1 MKQVRV
7 EDAVGMVLCHDM
19 TEIVPGKKK
28 GCAFRKGHIV
38 RPEDIEKL
46 LDIGKRHIF
55 VWDLQEGYVHEN
67 DAAIRMARA
76 AAGQYITFTEPTEGK
91 VNLTAQCRGLLH
103 INEELLL
110 KLNMDEQICFSTIR
124 GNRVVQEG
132 KTLAGTR
139 VIPLVVREET
149 VADFESLCEECGPV
163 LEIKPLKAAK
173 IGVVVTGSEILNGR
187 IEDQFTPVLEK
198 KASELGAQVV
208 GKVLAGDD
216 KDKIREEIL
225 RWIDLGVDMVQVSGG
240 MSVDPDDRTP
250 AAIGACGGQVVTYGT
265 PVLPGAM
272 FMLSYVKGVP
282 VVGLPGC
289 VMYSKRTVYDLAV
302 PRILAGETL
311 TRMDFVKMAHG
322 GLCLNCAQCV
332 FPDCGFGV

>member
-19 TEIVPGKKK
+19 TEIIPGKKK

-91 VNLTAQCRGLLH
+91 VNLSAQCRGLLR

-225 RWIDLGVDMVQVSGG
+225 RWIDRGVDMVQVSGG

>member
-149 VADFESLCEECGPV
+149 VADFESLCEESGPV

>member
-19 TEIVPGKKK
+19 TEIIPGKKK

>member
-19 TEIVPGKKK
+19 TEIIPGKKK

-91 VNLTAQCRGLLH
+91 VNLSAQCRGLLR

-149 VADFESLCEECGPV
+149 VADFESLCEESGPV

-225 RWIDLGVDMVQVSGG
+225 RWIDRGVDMVQVSGG